1 MLTIYRRHLKACEHR
16 AEGRKYRRCR
26 CPIWV
31 DGMLHGLEIRESL
44 EMRDWE
50 RAQRAI
56 REWEGEGVPKQ
67 EEPSPVT
74 IELACSR
81 FLADAE
87 SRELRESTLKKYGVM
102 FGQLKAFATDQG
114 FVFLK
119 HFDLEALRLFRQ
131 SWQDSGISAV
141 KKLERLRAF
150 MNFAHESNW
159 IEMNP
164 AKKLKNPKVTQEPTL
179 PFSQEEVIRI
189 LAACSKY
196 PDNYGSLGGDT
207 AIRLRALVLL
217 LRYSGMRI
225 GDAVTCTVD
234 RLNRLKGDR
243 LFLYTQK
250 TGVPVNTRLPHVAVD
265 ALNTI
270 VPVTPNYFF
279 WSGIGKI
286 DTASGNWRRSLRKLF
301 FLAGIDGGHPHRF
314 RDMYAVELLMASVP
328 LERVSI
334 LLGHSSVRVT
344 EKHYSPWIH
353 ARQEQLEA
361 DLERSWARD
370 PIVLAAAKGTPGVHA
385 KAGAVN

>member
-16 AEGRKYRRCR
+16 AEGRRYRRCR

-31 DGMLHGLEIRESL
+31 DGMLHGQEIRKSL

-56 REWEGEGVPKQ
+56 REWEAEGLPKQ
-67 EEPSPVT
+67 EEPSQPT

-102 FGQLKAFATDQG
+102 FRQLKSFAADQG
-114 FVFLK
+114 FLFLK
-119 HFDLEALRLFRQ
+119 QFDLEALRLFRQ
-131 SWQDSGISAV
+131 SWQDGGISAV

-159 IEMNP
+159 IELNP

-196 PDNYGSLGGDT
+196 PDNYGNVGGDN
-207 AIRLRALVLL
+207 ALRLRALVLL

-225 GDAVTCTVD
+225 GDAVTCAVD
-234 RLNRLKGDR
+234 RLKGNR

-250 TGVPVNTRLPHVAVD
+250 TGVPVNTRLPQVAVD

-270 VPVTPNYFF
+270 VPVTPGYFF
-279 WSGIGKI
+279 WSGNGEI
-286 DTASGNWRRSLRKLF
+286 DTASENWRRSLRKLF
-301 FLAGIDGGHPHRF
+301 CLAGVDGGHPHRF
-314 RDMYAVELLMASVP
+314 RDTFAVELLMASVP

-370 PIVLAAAKGTPGVHA
+370 PIVFAATKGTREVHA